1 MAQSTNQSSN
11 SLRSIPE
18 AGYITLGTL
27 RYGVRLSSGVRL
39 SEGLS
44 CRNSD
49 SLDTCSVSTTRC
61 QRPKAESPGCGNCC
75 VALTNGRCCDGS
87 PCFESSAPPSNS
99 VQERRRR
106 HQWAKSTHNSPVVT
120 RLPFRKCNYLCV
132 PHFCISSYT
141 LGEGDP
147 RKNCTYNGT
156 VPIYDSQTH
165 SVGLGLSRCL

>member
-1 MAQSTNQSSN
+1 M
-11 SLRSIPE
+11 
-18 AGYITLGTL
+18 
-27 RYGVRLSSGVRL
+27 

-49 SLDTCSVSTTRC
+49 SLDTCSVLLPSTTTRC

-87 PCFESSAPPSNS
+87 PCFESSAPPSNT

-132 PHFCISSYT
+132 PHFCILSYT
-141 LGEGDP
+141 HWGKG
-147 RKNCTYNGT
+147 RNCTYNGT
-156 VPIYDSQTH
+156 VPIIYIRRLTH